1 MVFEIKEIKYLK
13 LNKKL
18 TIDEI
23 VTIYTEIGYYMPYTR
38 VRDHVNYSIY
48 KEAVTKLI
56 KLGIP
61 NARWWFSNQKYL
73 LKLRELEGYEVALM
87 YGKV

>member
-1 MVFEIKEIKYLK
+1 LK

-18 TIDEI
+18 TINEI
-23 VTIYTEIGYYMPYTR
+23 VDIYKEVGYYMPYAR
-38 VRDHVNYSIY
+38 VRDHVSYSVY

-73 LKLRELEGYEVALM
+73 LKLREIEEYEVALM

>member
-1 MVFEIKEIKYLK
+1 LK
-13 LNKKL
+13 LNKNL
-18 TIDEI
+18 TINEI
-23 VTIYTEIGYYMPYTR
+23 VEIYKEVGYYMPYQR
-38 VRDHVNYSIY
+38 VRDHVSYSVY
-48 KEAVTKLI
+48 KEAITKLI

-73 LKLRELEGYEVALM
+73 LKLQEVEQYEVALI

>member
-1 MVFEIKEIKYLK
+1 MK

-18 TIDEI
+18 TINEI
-23 VTIYTEIGYYMPYTR
+23 VEIYKEVGYYMPYQR
-38 VRDHVNYSIY
+38 VRDHVSYSVY
-48 KEAVTKLI
+48 KEAITKLI

-73 LKLRELEGYEVALM
+73 LKLQEVEQYEVALI

>member
-1 MVFEIKEIKYLK
+1 MK
-13 LNKKL
+13 LTKKL
-18 TIDEI
+18 TINEI
-23 VTIYTEIGYYMPYTR
+23 VRIYTEVGYYMPYTR
-38 VRDHVNYSIY
+38 VREHVSYSVY
-48 KEAVTKLI
+48 KEAITELI

-73 LKLRELEGYEVALM
+73 LKLREIELYEVALM

>member
-1 MVFEIKEIKYLK
+1 LK

-18 TIDEI
+18 TINEI
-23 VTIYTEIGYYMPYTR
+23 VEIYKEVGYYMPYQR
-38 VRDHVNYSIY
+38 VRDHVSYSVY
-48 KEAVTKLI
+48 KEAITKLI

-73 LKLRELEGYEVALM
+73 LKLQEVEQYEVALI